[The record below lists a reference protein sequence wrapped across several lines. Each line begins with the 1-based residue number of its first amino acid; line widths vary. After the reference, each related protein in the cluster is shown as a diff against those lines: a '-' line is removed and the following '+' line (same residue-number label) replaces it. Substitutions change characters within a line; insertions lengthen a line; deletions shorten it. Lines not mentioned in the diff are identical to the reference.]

1 MLDGQPSLSPFE
13 VPNTILIDT
22 RQVRIGMFVQLDVG
36 WMNHPFPMSSFK
48 VTTLEQLQTLQGLGL
63 EQVRYVP
70 SKSDVEPDSIPGL
83 ASVGE
88 EPSSPVTS
96 PLLETMSVPLRPSRH
111 ALTKSPLQLQHAA
124 AMQCDWRFTEATRV
138 YQQLVHSL
146 GADLGPSRAS
156 TEALVSGCV
165 AELLANG
172 DCAIRLLS
180 EGVGMRPAL
189 HAVNVMVLA
198 LLLGKA
204 LNIDEPELHEIGV
217 AALLHDL
224 GKAVLPLH
232 VAEPHAPLTPAD
244 RRRYESHVGES
255 VVLARR
261 MGWPASVL
269 LAIAQHH
276 EMMDGSG
283 FPQQLS
289 GKDLV
294 RPGQI
299 LALVNQYDRM
309 CNPLHGG
316 DALTPH
322 EALSVIF
329 AQHKT
334 KFDAVVL
341 GAFIRMMGVYP
352 PGSVVQ
358 LVNDR
363 YALVIS
369 VNSSRPLR
377 PRVLVHD
384 SRVPTEEAMILD
396 LEAVPELGIRRSLR
410 PSQLPREALDYLSPR
425 KRICYFFERAVD
437 PGPQEAVT

>member
-1 MLDGQPSLSPFE
+1 MPHT
-13 VPNTILIDT
+13 TILIDI
-22 RQVRIGMFVQLDVG
+22 RDLRVGMFIQLDVG

-48 VTTLEQLQTLQGLGL
+48 IGSDDQIQTLRSLGL
-63 EQVRYVP
+63 QQIRYSP
-70 SKSDVEPDSIPGL
+70 SKSDPEPELPIDGAAPTAEGV
-83 ASVGE
+83 AQA
-88 EPSSPVTS
+88 PSSGEADANAAAAHRAVACNVRNP
-96 PLLETMSVPLRPSRH
+96 PAR
-111 ALTKSPLQLQHAA
+111 SPLQVQQAA
-124 AMQCDWRFTEATRV
+124 AAQCDWRFTEATRV
-138 YQQLVHSL
+138 YQQIVHSV
-146 GADLGPSRAS
+146 GDANPSRAS
-156 TEALVSGCV
+156 TDALVSGCV

-189 HAVNVMVLA
+189 HSVNVMVLS
-198 LLLGKA
+198 LLLGHA
-204 LNIDEPELHEIGV
+204 LHIQGQELHELGV

-224 GKAVLPLH
+224 GKSALPLH
-232 VAEPHAPLTPAD
+232 VAEPHSLLPPAD

-255 VVLARR
+255 VVLARK
-261 MGWPASVL
+261 MGWPANVL

-283 FPQQLS
+283 FPQQLE
-289 GKDLV
+289 GKDLA
-294 RPGQI
+294 RAGQI
-299 LALVNQYDRM
+299 LALVNHYDRM
-309 CNPLHGG
+309 CNPLHGA

-329 AQHKT
+329 AQHKP
-334 KFDAVVL
+334 KFDATVL

-384 SRVPTEEAMILD
+384 PRVPAEEALIID
-396 LEAVPELGIRRSLR
+396 LENVPELGIRRSLR
-410 PSQLPREALDYLSPR
+410 PSQMPREALDYLSPR

-437 PGPQEAVT
+437 PGPQEAQV

>member
-1 MLDGQPSLSPFE
+1 MT
-13 VPNTILIDT
+13 NTAFIDI
-22 RQVRIGMFVQLDVG
+22 RQVRIGMFIQLEVG

-48 VTTLEQLQTLQGLGL
+48 ISSQEQIETLQALGL
-63 EQVRYVP
+63 QQIRYSP
-70 SKSDVEPDSIPGL
+70 SKSDPAPAEPGNVGSGDGEHVKAASAASASSSGTVEARHGADCGGRLP
-83 ASVGE
+83 
-88 EPSSPVTS
+88 
-96 PLLETMSVPLRPSRH
+96 PSRS
-111 ALTKSPLQLQHAA
+111 LLQMQEAA
-124 AMQCDWRFTEATRV
+124 AAQCDWRFTEATRV
-138 YQQLVHSL
+138 YQQIVHSV
-146 GADLGPSRAS
+146 GDDANPSRAS
-156 TEALVSGCV
+156 TDALVSGCV

-189 HAVNVMVLA
+189 HPVNVMVLS

-204 LNIDEPELHEIGV
+204 LHIEGQELHEVGV

-224 GKAVLPLH
+224 GKSALPLH
-232 VAEPHAPLTPAD
+232 VAEPHSLLMPAD
-244 RRRYESHVGES
+244 RRRYESHVAES
-255 VVLARR
+255 VVLARK
-261 MGWPASVL
+261 MGWPGNVL

-289 GKDLV
+289 GKDLG
-294 RPGQI
+294 RAGQI
-299 LALVNQYDRM
+299 LALVNHYDRM
-309 CNPLHGG
+309 CNPLHGA

-329 AQHKT
+329 AQHKP

-384 SRVPTEEAMILD
+384 PRVPADQALILD
-396 LEAVPELGIRRSLR
+396 LESTPELGIRRSLR
-410 PSQLPREALDYLSPR
+410 PSQMPREALDYLSPR

-437 PGPQEAVT
+437 PGPHEAQA

>member
-1 MLDGQPSLSPFE
+1 M
-13 VPNTILIDT
+13 TISTLIDI
-22 RQVRIGMFVQLDVG
+22 RQVRIGMFIQLDVG

-48 VTTLEQLQTLQGLGL
+48 IASQEQLETLQGLGL
-63 EQVRYVP
+63 SEVRYVP
-70 SKSDVEPDSIPGL
+70 SKSDQPPAAQGEAPAQEGGGQARDEAAVPPAGGA
-83 ASVGE
+83 ASNG
-88 EPSSPVTS
+88 SSRGPVLS
-96 PLLETMSVPLRPSRH
+96 PQQAEHIASMR
-111 ALTKSPLQLQHAA
+111 
-124 AMQCDWRFTEATRV
+124 CDRRFAEATRV
-138 YQQLVHSL
+138 YQQLLQSL
-146 GADLGPSRAS
+146 GEDLGPSRAS
-156 TEALVSGCV
+156 TQALVSGCV
-165 AELLANG
+165 TELLDKG

-189 HAVNVMVLA
+189 HSVNVMVLS
-198 LLLGKA
+198 LLLGRA
-204 LNIDEPELHEIGV
+204 LGIEGAELEEISV
-217 AALLHDL
+217 AALLHDV

-232 VAEPHAPLTPAD
+232 LAEPQSPLMPAD

-255 VVLARR
+255 VAVARR
-261 MGWPASVL
+261 MGWPPSVL

-283 FPQQLS
+283 FPQELAER
-289 GKDLV
+289 DIV
-294 RPGQI
+294 RSGQI
-299 LALVNQYDRM
+299 LCLANHYDRL

-329 AQHKT
+329 AQHKQ
-334 KFDAVVL
+334 KFDATVL
-341 GAFIRMMGVYP
+341 GVFIRMMGVYP

-384 SRVPTEEAMILD
+384 PRVPVEEAQVLD
-396 LEAVPELGIRRSLR
+396 LETVPELGIRRSLR
-410 PSQLPREALDYLSPR
+410 PAQLPREALDYLSPR

-437 PGPQEAVT
+437 PAPREAAE

>member
-1 MLDGQPSLSPFE
+1 
-13 VPNTILIDT
+13 
-22 RQVRIGMFVQLDVG
+22 MFIQLDIG

-48 VTTLEQLQTLQGLGL
+48 LTTQEQLQTLRSLGL
-63 EQVRYVP
+63 SEVRYIP
-70 SKSDVEPDSIPGL
+70 SKSDPEAVPAE
-83 ASVGE
+83 ASPRAEGAVVDVPTDAACAAGAGNA
-88 EPSSPVTS
+88 
-96 PLLETMSVPLRPSRH
+96 MGRDVPL
-111 ALTKSPLQLQHAA
+111 SPQQADHVA
-124 AMQCDWRFTEATRV
+124 AMRCDWRFAEATRI
-138 YQQLVHSL
+138 YQQIVHSL
-146 GADLGPSRAS
+146 DEDMGPSRAS

-165 AELLANG
+165 GELLSNG

-189 HAVNVMVLA
+189 HSVNVMVLS
-198 LLLGKA
+198 LLLGRSLGIEGA
-204 LNIDEPELHEIGV
+204 ELQDIGV

-224 GKAVLPLH
+224 GKASLPLH
-232 VAEPHAPLTPAD
+232 LAEPQSPLMPAD

-255 VVLARR
+255 VVLARK
-261 MGWPASVL
+261 MGWSANVL

-283 FPQQLS
+283 FPQQLT
-289 GKDLV
+289 GPDLV
-294 RPGQI
+294 RAGKI
-299 LALVNQYDRM
+299 LALVNHYDRM

-316 DALTPH
+316 DPLTPH

-329 AQHKT
+329 AQHKPR
-334 KFDAVVL
+334 FDAVVL

-384 SRVPTEEAMILD
+384 PRVPVDQACILD
-396 LEAVPELGIRRSLR
+396 LETVPELGIRRSLR
-410 PSQLPREALDYLSPR
+410 PAQLPREALDYLSPR
-425 KRICYFFERAVD
+425 KRICYFFERAVESV
-437 PGPQEAVT
+437 PREGEA